1 MWLALAALPA
11 PARADGDPASDVL
24 ATQPLFVPQD
34 AAISL
39 GQQGQ
44 LATLIEAAA
53 RSGYP
58 IRVAVIASRSD
69 LGSVT
74 ELWRQPQTYAQFL
87 GQELG
92 LVYRGRLLVVM
103 PNGLGYSNR
112 GSAAGGEGAVLREVH
127 APGGGLAGTALTAI
141 QRLAGAAGHSLA
153 IPPPRTAERP
163 SRTED
168 TIALVAFVIGAALI
182 VLAWAASL
190 RARPPKRPR
199 RLGATPS

>member
-1 MWLALAALPA
+1 MATVQGKMPGVE
-11 PARADGDPASDVL
+11 ARAGKFPG
-24 ATQPLFVPQD
+24 P
-34 AAISL
+34 SL
-39 GQQGQ
+39 
-44 LATLIEAAA
+44 I
-53 RSGYP
+53 P
-58 IRVAVIASRSD
+58 
-69 LGSVT
+69 
-74 ELWRQPQTYAQFL
+74 
-87 GQELG
+87 
-92 LVYRGRLLVVM
+92 
-103 PNGLGYSNR
+103 
-112 GSAAGGEGAVLREVH
+112 
-127 APGGGLAGTALTAI
+127 ALTAI